1 MIHRK
6 AMSLMSTTEAIA
18 QTAATALS
26 QATSQQT
33 GPTGSTVT
41 HNADGTK
48 TITGSVLGT
57 DSTGTSVTT
66 ATHVGD
72 TTPPGVPTG
81 VAAWSGDGSLHVSW
95 DGTLEGGIPAD
106 FDHVTLYAR
115 TGTDA
120 AITLGT
126 LTASG
131 SVTSSAVVTGTTYD
145 VTATAEDDACDLDG
159 TAAHNVSAACAAV
172 SVAVTDVAGN
182 TDQHFWADSDGA
194 HVSSTGDHDLSGLNL
209 LLTSAKL
216 AFRKVLAEL
225 LTIDAVNG
233 VISFLGGLV
242 TIRGVEW
249 HRGGTDYEGVG
260 MHSTEGT
267 EITCDSSWDGEPARV
282 AVGRTGPAGETG
294 GCVYLEGQRIFAKDP
309 SLAADGANASMAALW
324 ALLVGTDTHITAG
337 IDAVTLYKRIATV
350 IQPVVLFDK
359 WDNAINAGCT
369 LSETAAG
376 FVRLLIEFKTD
387 DNHKSSVMVT
397 PVTGATSV
405 DGQVLDLTCNVFNP
419 GSGMFVKS
427 KAVQISGT
435 TIGTYNSSGWWTGL
449 WGLANGNVLGDYIT
463 IVKVTGWR

>member
-1 MIHRK
+1 MADAGKLLTDLI
-6 AMSLMSTTEAIA
+6 
-18 QTAATALS
+18 AATATKA
-26 QATSQQT
+26 ATEAA
-33 GPTGSTVT
+33 STST
-41 HNADGTK
+41 TTTTIYGTALADSSG
-48 TITGSVLGT
+48 GSVLVALDGQVTSEDGT
-57 DSTGTSVTT
+57 NQVTLPTSPAVKR
-66 ATHVGD
+66 GD
-72 TTPPGVPTG
+72 TVAISCVGSSSKSMTVTAVVGSGDATRD
-81 VAAWSGDGSLHVSW
+81 VAA
-95 DGTLEGGIPAD
+95 A
-106 FDHVTLYAR
+106 
-115 TGTDA
+115 TD
-120 AITLGT
+120 
-126 LTASG
+126 
-131 SVTSSAVVTGTTYD
+131 
-145 VTATAEDDACDLDG
+145 
-159 TAAHNVSAACAAV
+159 N
-172 SVAVTDVAGN
+172 
-182 TDQHFWADSDGA
+182 HFWWDADGA

-225 LTIDAVNG
+225 LTIDAANG

-324 ALLVGTDTHITAG
+324 ALLVGTDTHITSG
-337 IDAVTLYKRIATV
+337 TDAVTLYKRIATA

-369 LSETAAG
+369 LSETAAD
-376 FVRLLIEFKTD
+376 FVRLLVEFRTD
-387 DNHKSSVMVT
+387 DGHKGSVMVT